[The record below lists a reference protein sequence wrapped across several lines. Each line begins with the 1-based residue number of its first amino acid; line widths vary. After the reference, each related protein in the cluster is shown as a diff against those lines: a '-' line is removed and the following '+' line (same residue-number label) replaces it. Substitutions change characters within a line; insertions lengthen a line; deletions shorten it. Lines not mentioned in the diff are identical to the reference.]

1 MLFLLD
7 GQAELLNM
15 FGLLKIIRVFRLS
28 SIINNLNLREQL
40 KMTIKIIKLC
50 FFLVLYVHVIACLWF
65 YLVRQRLEWIPP
77 LDFMWFTIYSEYG
90 SSSFGDA
97 VDLYN
102 APLFHKYWVSVYHSV
117 LMLTGNE
124 VGPRTTL

>member
-7 GQAELLNM
+7 GYADLLNM

-50 FFLVLYVHVIACLWF
+50 FFLILYVHVIACMWY
-65 YLVRQRLEWIPP
+65 YLVRQ
-77 LDFMWFTIYSEYG
+77 T
-90 SSSFGDA
+90 
-97 VDLYN
+97 
-102 APLFHKYWVSVYHSV
+102 
-117 LMLTGNE
+117 
-124 VGPRTTL
+124 